1 MVDRLLAHVAA
12 QLTLRFGL
20 PPLEAGRSVLELDS
34 STPAKLSRHLIVRIP
49 GAAFA
54 SNGHAGQFVAAVVAA
69 AGAELSVGTA
79 LRADGRG
86 AERGSLVDAAVYSR
100 NRHFRLVWSCKGGKA
115 AVLVPTPRFA
125 AGGVPTSAHL
135 FLAAFITGV
144 DPGTR
149 LLQMFVNVGRPMAGS
164 APTGQVVADAG
175 GGLRV
180 AWKHDGAEAS
190 AGGARMRGALPRGGG
205 LSGPPALSR

>member
-1 MVDRLLAHVAA
+1 MDRLLAHVGA

-20 PPLEAGRSVLELDS
+20 PPLDAARCVLELDS
-34 STPAKLSRHLIVRIP
+34 STPAKLSRHLVVRLP

-69 AGAELSVGTA
+69 AGAGLAVRTA
-79 LRADGRG
+79 LRGDGRG
-86 AERGSLVDAAVYSR
+86 GESGSFVDAAVYSR
-100 NRHFRLVWSCKGGKA
+100 NSHFRLVWSCKGGKA
-115 AVLVPTPRFA
+115 AVLVPTRRFA
-125 AGGVPTSAHL
+125 DAAAPTPAHL

-144 DPGTR
+144 DPGAK
-149 LLQMFVNVGRPMAGS
+149 LLQMFVNVGRPVAGA

-190 AGGARMRGALPRGGG
+190 GNGARMRGALLRGGAVP
-205 LSGPPALSR
+205 L